1 MYLTAV
7 NSFFSFCDIFKSEK
21 KKDLKL
27 LKYFLYHHMNLTNNH
42 IFVYYVPT
50 FSLQC
55 TNKLCFCIANKY
67 KTLLGI
73 SSSKQFDSQ
82 GHKPTPPY
90 QEESHANGGGTNLCF
105 ILSFIPMLDL
115 A

>member
-7 NSFFSFCDIFKSEK
+7 NSCFSLKVKK

-50 FSLQC
+50 FPL
-55 TNKLCFCIANKY
+55 
-67 KTLLGI
+67 
-73 SSSKQFDSQ
+73 
-82 GHKPTPPY
+82 
-90 QEESHANGGGTNLCF
+90 
-105 ILSFIPMLDL
+105 
-115 A
+115 

>member
-7 NSFFSFCDIFKSEK
+7 NSFFSFCDIFKSEKK

-50 FSLQC
+50 FSL
-55 TNKLCFCIANKY
+55 
-67 KTLLGI
+67 
-73 SSSKQFDSQ
+73 
-82 GHKPTPPY
+82 
-90 QEESHANGGGTNLCF
+90 
-105 ILSFIPMLDL
+105 
-115 A
+115 

>member
-7 NSFFSFCDIFKSEK
+7 NSFFSFCDIFKSE

-50 FSLQC
+50 FSL
-55 TNKLCFCIANKY
+55 
-67 KTLLGI
+67 
-73 SSSKQFDSQ
+73 
-82 GHKPTPPY
+82 
-90 QEESHANGGGTNLCF
+90 
-105 ILSFIPMLDL
+105 
-115 A
+115 